1 MSTISHG
8 QLPNTKTL
16 PMNTNLP
23 NLHMPS
29 MIPVNS
35 AAITITTC
43 FAEEADQ
50 LTDLKKYFQ
59 VHSHLVSLLNDDDT
73 EEVHN
78 WYDGRP
84 KSMFLTIWTRNQ
96 AAIRYAF
103 SQGLVD
109 EALTIES
116 SIRDCLQSQEICC
129 ECIEAIIDEFITPQ
143 VSLKQ
148 STDGR
153 LSVEF
158 GFDLVGI

>member
-1 MSTISHG
+1 
-8 QLPNTKTL
+8 
-16 PMNTNLP
+16 MNTSLP
-23 NLHMPS
+23 HLQMPS

-50 LTDLKKYFQ
+50 LKDLKKYFQ

-96 AAIRYAF
+96 AAIQYAF
-103 SQGLVD
+103 SQDLLD
-109 EALTIES
+109 EELTIES
-116 SIRDCLQSQEICC
+116 SIRDYLQSQEICC

-143 VSLKQ
+143 ISLKQ
-148 STDGR
+148 SADATV
-153 LSVEF
+153 SVDF
-158 GFDLVGI
+158 GGELVGI

>member
-1 MSTISHG
+1 MKI
-8 QLPNTKTL
+8 
-16 PMNTNLP
+16 NLP
-23 NLHMPS
+23 NLQMPS

-43 FAEEADQ
+43 FAEEAEQ
-50 LTDLKKYFQ
+50 LTDLKRYFQ

-96 AAIRYAF
+96 VAIQYAF
-103 SQGLVD
+103 SQDLLD
-109 EALTIES
+109 EELTIES
-116 SIRDCLQSQEICC
+116 SIRDYLQSQEISC
-129 ECIEAIIDEFITPQ
+129 ECIEAIIDEFIAPQ

-153 LSVEF
+153 LSVDF
-158 GFDLVGI
+158 GGDLVGI

>member
-1 MSTISHG
+1 
-8 QLPNTKTL
+8 
-16 PMNTNLP
+16 MNTNLP

-29 MIPVNS
+29 MITVNS

-50 LTDLKKYFQ
+50 LKDLKKYFQ

-96 AAIRYAF
+96 AAIQYAF
-103 SQGLVD
+103 SQDLLD
-109 EALTIES
+109 EELTIES
-116 SIRDCLQSQEICC
+116 SIRDYLQSQEICC

-143 VSLKQ
+143 ISLKQ
-148 STDGR
+148 SADATV
-153 LSVEF
+153 SVDF
-158 GFDLVGI
+158 GGELVGI